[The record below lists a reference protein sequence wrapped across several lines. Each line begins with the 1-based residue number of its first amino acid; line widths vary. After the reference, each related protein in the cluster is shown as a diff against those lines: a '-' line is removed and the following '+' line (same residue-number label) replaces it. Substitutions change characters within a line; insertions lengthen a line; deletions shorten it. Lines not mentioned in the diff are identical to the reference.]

1 MPPPTFLFTDIE
13 GSTALWE
20 RAPDAMKEA
29 LARHDRWLRE
39 AIESHGGR
47 VVKTTGDGMMAAFDA
62 PFDALR
68 ASVDAQRRLQA
79 PATGDALA
87 LNVRMGLHTGDA
99 DERDGDY
106 FGAAPTRAARIMSA
120 AYGGQVLVSSAT
132 ADLLR
137 AEDLEGVALRD
148 LGEHRLKGLAATER
162 LAQVVV
168 AGLRADFPPLASQA
182 GHSLPAER
190 DAFVGRRDMLEQ
202 LRERFDAGARLVS
215 VLAIGGAG
223 KTRIVTHYGW
233 NALGDHPGGV
243 WFCDL
248 TQARTPDG
256 IVHAVAQGLDVALGK
271 EDPLAQLGHAIAGRG
286 RCLVILDNFEQVAR
300 HAAGTLGAWLD
311 RAHAARFLVATRES
325 LGLPGE
331 QVVVVPPLD
340 RSEAI
345 ELFRRRAHAV
355 HPTRT
360 FGADDEDALARL
372 VDMLDGLPLAIEL
385 AAARIGVMSPRAML
399 GRMSER
405 FKLLASSR
413 GRTDRQA
420 ALRATFDWSW
430 DLLTPAEKSALAQL
444 SVFEGGFT
452 LDAAE
457 AVVDVATLDDAP
469 WPADLV
475 QSLLHKSL
483 VRKVDDERFDLL
495 VSVREYAAEQL
506 VALGGAAAK
515 TGAEQRHGTYYA
527 ALDERANADGRI
539 IELDNLVA
547 ACRRATARGDRTVAV
562 ATLEGA
568 WAALA
573 ARGPYRVAVEL
584 ATQVRAIVEDDV
596 AMRTR
601 AGIVAGESSL
611 MLGAVSDAVPML
623 DQALADARASAD
635 HRREGE
641 ALILLARANFSRS
654 LRKEGAKLLDR
665 ALALALG
672 RADLDQESRIRQNLG
687 QNAHYSGASDAGRE
701 QLVAALA
708 LARRL
713 GNRRHEGRILCDLGV
728 LCFEAGPLANASAYY
743 EGALDAARATDD
755 RSNESVVRSN
765 LGLLHQMAGRFDEAA
780 EHLEAALSLCRE
792 AGHVRLEATLLC
804 NIGILCDKRGELE
817 QARRYYEAG
826 LEIARASGFRRAEGQ
841 VLGYLGALHA
851 KLGDAAAANTMF
863 GLAEKRLLAVND
875 ATSLGIVHCLRAE
888 AAHVAGAR
896 DTARG
901 ALDAAEAAATSAGAP
916 ADSELGLELARVRAL
931 LA

>member
-1 MPPPTFLFTDIE
+1 MPTFLFTDIE
-13 GSTALWE
+13 GSTSLWE

-29 LARHDRWLRE
+29 LARHDRWMRE
-39 AIESHGGR
+39 AIATSGGR
-47 VVKTTGDGMMAAFDA
+47 LVKSTGDGVMAVFDA
-62 PFDALR
+62 PRDALR
-68 ASVDAQRRLQA
+68 ASVEVQRRLQA
-79 PATGDALA
+79 SVSGDALA
-87 LNVRMGLHTGDA
+87 LNVRMGLHSGDA

-106 FGAAPTRAARIMSA
+106 YGAAPTRAARIMAA

-132 ADLLR
+132 ADMLR
-137 AEDLEGVALRD
+137 ADDLDGIALRE
-148 LGEHRLKGLAATER
+148 LGEHRLKGLSASEP

-190 DAFVGRRDMLEQ
+190 DAFVGRRDVLDQ
-202 LRERFDAGARLVS
+202 VRGRFDAGARLVS

-233 NALGDHPGGV
+233 NALGEHPGGV

-256 IVHAVAQGLDVALGK
+256 ILLAVAQGLDVALGK
-271 EDPLAQLGHAIAGRG
+271 EDPIAQLGHALAGRG

-300 HAAGTLGAWLD
+300 HAAGTLGTWLD

-331 QVVVVPPLD
+331 QMVVVPPLD
-340 RSEAI
+340 RSDAI
-345 ELFRRRAHAV
+345 ELFRRRAHAA
-355 HPTRT
+355 HPARK
-360 FGADDEDALARL
+360 FGADDEEALARL

-385 AAARIGVMSPRAML
+385 AAARIGVMSPRTML

-405 FKLLASSR
+405 FKLLTSTR
-413 GRTDRQA
+413 GRSDRQA

-430 DLLTPAEKSALAQL
+430 DLLTPAEKAALAQL

-506 VALGGAAAK
+506 VALGGAVAR
-515 TGAEQRHGTYYA
+515 TEAEQRHGAHYA
-527 ALDERANADGRI
+527 ALDERAIVDGQGV
-539 IELDNLVA
+539 ELDNLVA
-547 ACRRATARGDRTVAV
+547 ACRRAVARGDGDVAV
-562 ATLEGA
+562 GTLARA

-573 ARGPYRVAVEL
+573 SRGPYRVAVEL
-584 ATQVRAIVEDDV
+584 AAQVRAITPE
-596 AMRTR
+596 ASAQR
-601 AGIVAGESSL
+601 ARVGVIAGDALIASGAAASARESL
-611 MLGAVSDAVPML
+611 EA
-623 DQALADARASAD
+623 ALEDARAAGD
-635 HRREGE
+635 RRSEVE
-641 ALILLARANFSRS
+641 ALTQLGRPQVQA
-654 LRKEGAKLLDR
+654 LRTQAVKVLDE
-665 ALALALG
+665 ALALALAHG
-672 RADLDQESRIRQNLG
+672 DLEQQSRILQYLG
-687 QNAHYSGASDAGRE
+687 QHAHYAGASDAGRTR
-701 QLVAALA
+701 LGAALD

-728 LCFEAGPLANASAYY
+728 LCADAGPMGDAHAFYQ
-743 EGALDAARATDD
+743 GALEAARATDD
-755 RSNESVVRSN
+755 RSNVSLVLSN
-765 LGLLHQMAGRFDEAA
+765 LGLLLQLEGRYDEAVQP
-780 EHLEAALSLCRE
+780 LDEALALCRA
-792 AGHVRLEATLLC
+792 AGYVRVEPVILC
-804 NIGILCDKRGELE
+804 NIGIVCDKRGEPVE
-817 QARRYYEAG
+817 ARRHYEAA
-826 LEIARASGFRRAEGQ
+826 LEIARANGHRRTEGQ
-841 VLGYLGALHA
+841 VLGYLGAVQA
-851 KLGDAAAANTMF
+851 RLGEARAARESLDRATEA
-863 GLAEKRLLAVND
+863 LEAVDD

-888 AAHVAGAR
+888 AEHRFGDIEAAR
-896 DTARG
+896 A
-901 ALDAAEAAATSAGAP
+901 ALSAADAAAAKVRAQ

-931 LA
+931 IG